1 MQSAFRN
8 DRKIKLITF
17 LTVHNKY
24 LLSLVVN
31 DPLELIIKESKT
43 ENKDRQN
50 RKSEQNKM

>member
-8 DRKIKLITF
+8 DRKIKLIAF

-50 RKSEQNKM
+50 RKGEQNNM